1 MMEHEEIIKGYDPAI
16 MRRILSYLK
25 PYKLITVLALI
36 ALGIST
42 VAELYTPIIM
52 QQAIDKE
59 VLVTYLAFTDTLES
73 REVLEKHGIPP
84 DAVLEAGGKLLI
96 STDDARGL
104 GAAQR
109 PPLQEAGIL
118 DKRQWYVTDRS
129 DDLEFR
135 ALLEEYAEIFLV
147 SDNYVAVTHNDLDL
161 LSAAD
166 RRVLR
171 SGNLS
176 RLYAMGGNY
185 FLLLIAVLAFSFIQV
200 YLMTYIGQ
208 RVMEDMRMS
217 LFGHILRQ
225 SAVFFTRTPV
235 GTLVTR
241 ITNDVETIQEFFTSV
256 STALLKDVSL
266 MIGVLV
272 VLTALD
278 RQLALYTILSLPPV
292 IAATAIYRYKA
303 RDAYRRVRLWVS
315 RVNSF
320 LSEHVSGMDV
330 VQMFARESVSKML
343 FMKKSISLLKAN
355 LTEMYVIA
363 TFRPLVN
370 FFTSVS
376 IGTIIYFGA
385 HLVLHTSLSLG
396 VVIAYINLINMFY
409 RPVMNIAEQFT
420 VLQSA
425 MAGGERI
432 FDLLDTVERIPDT
445 GSIPIPE
452 DLEGKIEFRNVSFA
466 YKEGEPVIRN
476 LSFTINPGETV
487 AIVGYTG
494 AGKTTIANLLT
505 RLWDIQEGEILLD
518 GRDIRNFKLADL
530 RRSIQSVQQDVFI
543 FSGTVEENIK
553 FGTELHDEKVQAAAS
568 LVQADRFI
576 SKLSEGYHS
585 VLNEGGSNLSTGQRQ
600 LLSFSRVVVQDPRV
614 IILDEATASIDT
626 ETEQLIQEGIRRLMK
641 GRTSLVIAHRLSTIR
656 DADRILVLSGG
667 TLVES
672 GTHDELLSQ
681 EGVYYNLYRLQFS
694 S

>member
-1 MMEHEEIIKGYDPAI
+1 MMEHEEIIKGYDPVI

-25 PYKLITVLALI
+25 PYKLITIIALA

-42 VAELYTPIIM
+42 AAELYTPIIM
-52 QQAIDKE
+52 QRAIDRE
-59 VLVTYLAFTDTLES
+59 VLVTYLAFTDTPES
-73 REVLEKHGIPP
+73 REVLDSHDIPGES
-84 DAVLEAGGKLLI
+84 VQEAGGKLFI
-96 STDDARGL
+96 STDDL
-104 GAAQR
+104 KSIGAQQR
-109 PPLQEAGIL
+109 PDLQEAGML
-118 DKRQWYVTDRS
+118 DTRQWYVTPPIEDEDFRNILEANPDIFVVSETLVAVSHEDLASLTVDERRTLRS
-129 DDLEFR
+129 D
-135 ALLEEYAEIFLV
+135 
-147 SDNYVAVTHNDLDL
+147 
-161 LSAAD
+161 
-166 RRVLR
+166 
-171 SGNLS
+171 NLS
-176 RLYAMGGNY
+176 RLRLMAGSY
-185 FLLLIAVLAFSFIQV
+185 FLLLLAVLFFSFIQV

-208 RVMEDMRMS
+208 RVMEDLRMT
-217 LFGHILRQ
+217 LFGHVIRQ
-225 SAVFFTRTPV
+225 SAAFFTRTPV

-256 STALLKDVSL
+256 STALIKDVSL

-292 IAATAIYRYKA
+292 IVATVFYRYKA

-315 RVNSF
+315 RVNAF
-320 LSEHVSGMDV
+320 LSEHISGMDV
-330 VQMFARESVSKML
+330 VHMFAREAVSRKL
-343 FMKKSISLLKAN
+343 FMDKSISLLKAN

-385 HLVLHTSLSLG
+385 HMALRTNLSLG
-396 VVIAYINLINMFY
+396 VLIAYINLISMFY

-432 FDLLDTVERIPDT
+432 FDLLDIKERILDT
-445 GSIPIPE
+445 GNRPLPE
-452 DLEGKIEFRNVSFA
+452 YLQGKIEFRNVSFS
-466 YKEGEPVIRN
+466 YKEDEPVIRD

-505 RLWDIQEGEILLD
+505 RLWDIQKGEILLD
-518 GRDIRNFKLADL
+518 GQDIRLFSLPEL
-530 RRSIQSVQQDVFI
+530 RRGIQSVQQDVFI
-543 FSGTVEENIK
+543 FSGSVEENIR
-553 FGTELHDEKVQAAAS
+553 FGTECSDEEVQAAAS
-568 LVQADRFI
+568 LVQADGFI
-576 SKLSEGYHS
+576 RRLSDGYRG

-656 DADRILVLSGG
+656 DADRILVLSSG

-672 GTHDELLSQ
+672 GTHDELLQ
-681 EGVYYNLYRLQFS
+681 QQGVYYNLYRLQFS